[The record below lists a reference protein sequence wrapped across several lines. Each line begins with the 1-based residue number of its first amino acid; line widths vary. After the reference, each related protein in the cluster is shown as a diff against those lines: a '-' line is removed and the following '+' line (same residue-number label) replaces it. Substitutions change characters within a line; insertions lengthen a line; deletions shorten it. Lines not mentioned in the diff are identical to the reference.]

1 MSAKNLAKKTRGT
14 EDTKGRAADVQEGEP
29 MLEKTFS
36 RDPGRRLAPMGNA
49 TPPAD
54 LPIYIEDPI
63 FRVGPPI

>member
-1 MSAKNLAKKTRGT
+1 
-14 EDTKGRAADVQEGEP
+14 